1 MKLIFI
7 AGATGVGKSE
17 IGVMLAQKINS
28 EIISADSM
36 QIYRHM
42 DIGTGKISP
51 DDMKGIPHHMIDIIE
66 PDEEYSVAQY
76 QNDVL
81 NICKK
86 ISNAGKIPI
95 IVGGTG
101 LYINSLIYDMNF
113 NDTTADL
120 ILRKRLQELYEI
132 GGREELLNILRELDP
147 KKAEIIDPYN
157 IKRVIRAIE
166 IAKIQGENK
175 EFSKDIK
182 LRENI
187 EFKFFVLT
195 SDRQKLYQRIEK
207 RVDKMRESGLVE
219 EVKQLKEKYNVTY
232 ETQSMKGIGYRQI
245 LAYLEGKTD
254 IEETFD
260 KIKQESRKY
269 AKRQST
275 WFKRYKFAQMIY
287 NSQIDQT
294 LKIIF
299 DETTKDEFLQSD
311 IY

>member
-195 SDRQKLYQRIEK
+195 SDRQKLYQRIER

-269 AKRQST
+269 AKRQIT

-299 DETTKDEFLQSD
+299 DEITKDGFLQSN

>member
-195 SDRQKLYQRIEK
+195 SDRQKLYQRIER

-299 DETTKDEFLQSD
+299 DETTKDGFLQSN

>member
-287 NSQIDQT
+287 NLQIDQT

-299 DETTKDEFLQSD
+299 DETTKDGFLQSN

>member
-299 DETTKDEFLQSD
+299 DETTKDGFLQSN

>member
-36 QIYRHM
+36 QIYRYM

-195 SDRQKLYQRIEK
+195 SDRQKLYQRIER

-299 DETTKDEFLQSD
+299 DETTKDGFLQSN

>member
-299 DETTKDEFLQSD
+299 DETTKDEFLQSN

>member
-132 GGREELLNILRELDP
+132 EGREELLNILRELDP

-299 DETTKDEFLQSD
+299 DETTKDEFLQSN

>member
-86 ISNAGKIPI
+86 ISNTGKIPI

-245 LAYLEGKTD
+245 LAYLEDKTD

-299 DETTKDEFLQSD
+299 DETTKDGFLQSN

>member
-51 DDMKGIPHHMIDIIE
+51 DDMKGISHHMIDIIE

-269 AKRQST
+269 AKRQIT

-299 DETTKDEFLQSD
+299 DETTKDGFLQSN

>member
-51 DDMKGIPHHMIDIIE
+51 DDMKGISHHMIDIIE

-269 AKRQST
+269 AKRQIT

-299 DETTKDEFLQSD
+299 DEITKDGFLQSN

>member
-269 AKRQST
+269 AKRQIT

-299 DETTKDEFLQSD
+299 DEITKDGFLQSN